1 MLFRSLTLLFLAQL
15 CVGFSIVLSKSIV
28 DQHSPLLLLTVRFS
42 VSALIMYLVSKSSV
56 NGSPL
61 RTRLSRIGWV
71 VLLSESL
78 GAGVLFNFIMLS
90 GLHFT
95 NANSAGLITSL
106 LPAVIILVNV
116 IFFKQLLNRKII
128 ISLSIAVLGLIMI
141 NLSASEGNAHNAL
154 LGNLLVFLALIP
166 DSLYYV
172 LSKSYPLKLSLHH
185 KVFWLNALNLPF
197 LYIAVLFLPDGS
209 WAALTIQ
216 DYMLMIAL
224 GSTSVLFF
232 VFWQLGSKGVDATYA
247 ALATAFMPLGTVILA
262 WIILGEGLGIMKMLG
277 MLMVMFSIV
286 FYARK

>member
-15 CVGFSIVLSKSIV
+15 CVGFSIVLSKGIV
-28 DQHSPLLLLTVRFS
+28 DHHSPLLLLTVRFS
-42 VSALIMYLVSKSSV
+42 VSALIMYVVSKSSV

-61 RTRLSRIGWV
+61 QTRLTPVEWI

-172 LSKSYPLKLSLHH
+172 LSKSHPLKLGLNH

-197 LYIAVLFLPDGS
+197 LYVALYFLPDGS
-209 WAALTIQ
+209 WAALTIH
-216 DYMLMIAL
+216 DYVLMIAI
-224 GSTSVLFF
+224 GVTSVLFF

-262 WIILGEGLGIMKMLG
+262 WIILGESLGMMKMLG
-277 MLMVMFSIV
+277 MVMVMFSIV